1 MDNINIRDFL
11 KSNFTSFT
19 EDLEEIF
26 PDINKNNFINLEYES
41 DSLLYINNLGF
52 NFSIKTE
59 SFNENLH
66 LNNSFYE
73 KKHTIILK
81 NSLYFS
87 EIDFLLNELNNKYI
101 KINFGLYF
109 LINEKIKNESDT
121 VAEID
126 FTLKFDTSYNKTKIS
141 VLYKFDFLNFKIKIY
156 SGSNG
161 VLDVFIKDKDK
172 NFNNI
177 QFNIRT
183 NEITEDFFYCLAKK
197 ITEKINIYNL
207 ESDMKSNNL
216 YDFLKLNANDI
227 YYIKKMINY

>member
-1 MDNINIRDFL
+1 M
-11 KSNFTSFT
+11 
-19 EDLEEIF
+19 
-26 PDINKNNFINLEYES
+26 
-41 DSLLYINNLGF
+41 
-52 NFSIKTE
+52 
-59 SFNENLH
+59 
-66 LNNSFYE
+66 

-87 EIDFLLNELNNKYI
+87 EIDFLLKELNYKYI

-109 LINEKIKNESDT
+109 LIDEKIKNESDI
-121 VAEID
+121 VAKID
-126 FTLKFDTSYNKTKIS
+126 FTLKFDTSYNKIKIS
-141 VLYKFDFLNFKIKIY
+141 VLYQFDFLNFKIKIY
-156 SGSNG
+156 SDING
-161 VLDVFIKDKDK
+161 VLNVFIKDKDK

-177 QFNIRT
+177 QFNFHT

-227 YYIKKMINY
+227 SLLNSMIKY